1 LAFSRFFIVAV
12 VFVSGIPMRRHLR
25 KRPAALNDRLA
36 RQPSPISLGAMLEPS
51 SSGNRAARSRRKR
64 NRQLAAASDVRLDVG
79 GRMRYDAGEILSPIA
94 GADEPHEVLRS
105 RVEAILLLSRE
116 PVPARKLAQLAG
128 LADATAARTLAGD
141 LNGLYDRLQRGI
153 RIEEV
158 AGGYQLMTR
167 KAFATWVQR
176 LEHVPEVERLSQMA
190 LETLALVAYRQ
201 PILRVDVEAIRGV
214 SSGELLRQLIERDL
228 VRIAGRSEELG
239 RPYLYGTTKRFLQ
252 VFGLQSL
259 SRLPKA
265 DWIEEV
271 DFQSAPTSS
280 AEFVAKGNGDGIS
293 SGESSKNVSEEFEVE
308 SEDDL
313 DEEDLD
319 DEDVEPEWDEDED
332 EDDEDD

>member
-153 RIEEV
+153 RIE
-158 AGGYQLMTR
+158 R
-167 KAFATWVQR
+167 
-176 LEHVPEVERLSQMA
+176 S
-190 LETLALVAYRQ
+190 LAV
-201 PILRVDVEAIRGV
+201 I
-214 SSGELLRQLIERDL
+214 
-228 VRIAGRSEELG
+228 
-239 RPYLYGTTKRFLQ
+239 
-252 VFGLQSL
+252 
-259 SRLPKA
+259 
-265 DWIEEV
+265 
-271 DFQSAPTSS
+271 
-280 AEFVAKGNGDGIS
+280 N
-293 SGESSKNVSEEFEVE
+293 
-308 SEDDL
+308 
-313 DEEDLD
+313 
-319 DEDVEPEWDEDED
+319 
-332 EDDEDD
+332 

>member
-1 LAFSRFFIVAV
+1 
-12 VFVSGIPMRRHLR
+12 
-25 KRPAALNDRLA
+25 
-36 RQPSPISLGAMLEPS
+36 
-51 SSGNRAARSRRKR
+51 
-64 NRQLAAASDVRLDVG
+64 
-79 GRMRYDAGEILSPIA
+79 
-94 GADEPHEVLRS
+94 
-105 RVEAILLLSRE
+105 
-116 PVPARKLAQLAG
+116 
-128 LADATAARTLAGD
+128 
-141 LNGLYDRLQRGI
+141 
-153 RIEEV
+153 
-158 AGGYQLMTR
+158 MTR